1 MKEVI
6 NIQEAK
12 THLSRYVD
20 AVAAGQE
27 LVIGKAGKP
36 LAKLVPYK
44 APAKTRKLGM
54 LSGQLTESKDAWS
67 SETDQELASEMYG
80 DGSFEEG
87 AKSLLV
93 AEEKS
98 QYRP

>member
-20 AVAAGQE
+20 KVAAGEE

-36 LAKLVPYK
+36 LAKLVP
-44 APAKTRKLGM
+44 
-54 LSGQLTESKDAWS
+54 
-67 SETDQELASEMYG
+67 
-80 DGSFEEG
+80 
-87 AKSLLV
+87 
-93 AEEKS
+93 
-98 QYRP
+98 

>member
-20 AVAAGQE
+20 TVAAGEE

-44 APAKTRKLGM
+44 APGQPRKLGLLAGE
-54 LSGQLTESKDAWS
+54 LSEAPDAWS
-67 SETDQELASEMYG
+67 QETDLELASEMYG
-80 DGSFEEG
+80 EDLSGGATEEF
-87 AKSLLV
+87 LV
-93 AEEKS
+93 AEEKGPFA
-98 QYRP
+98 Q

>member
-20 AVAAGQE
+20 KVAAGEE

-44 APAKTRKLGM
+44 APGQPRKLGLLAGE
-54 LSGQLTESKDAWS
+54 LSEAPDAWS
-67 SETDQELASEMYG
+67 QETDLELASEMYG
-80 DGSFEEG
+80 KELSVDAAEG
-87 AKSLLV
+87 FLV
-93 AEEKS
+93 AEDKDS
-98 QYRP
+98 FSK